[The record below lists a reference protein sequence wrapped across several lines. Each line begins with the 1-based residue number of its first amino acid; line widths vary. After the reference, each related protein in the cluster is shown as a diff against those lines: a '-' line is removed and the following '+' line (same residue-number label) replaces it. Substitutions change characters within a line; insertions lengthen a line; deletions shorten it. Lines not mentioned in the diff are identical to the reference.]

1 MLAIL
6 YELKDR
12 KYVIVH
18 ILIATIQRSV
28 EDSRI
33 SSPNHEPSDFHKL
46 LNASTDVWF
55 LQQNKKNTNK
65 LLRLEVNIVLTV
77 KKKRKQNREI
87 MKNEN
92 HRLHHVISSL
102 SYRPIKSDFPRY
114 SNKRLLSPNA
124 VQIAHV

>member
-33 SSPNHEPSDFHKL
+33 SSPNHEPSDFLKL

-55 LQQNKKNTNK
+55 LQQNKKKTNK

-77 KKKRKQNREI
+77 KKKKT
-87 MKNEN
+87 
-92 HRLHHVISSL
+92 
-102 SYRPIKSDFPRY
+102 KS
-114 SNKRLLSPNA
+114 
-124 VQIAHV
+124 